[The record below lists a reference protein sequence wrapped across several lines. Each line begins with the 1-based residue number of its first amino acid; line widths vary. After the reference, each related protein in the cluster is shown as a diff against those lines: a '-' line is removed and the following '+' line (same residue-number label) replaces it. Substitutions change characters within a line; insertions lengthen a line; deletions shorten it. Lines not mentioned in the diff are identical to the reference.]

1 MKKQIHFGNKSSK
14 SNLDFKKLNELQERL
29 QGTSE
34 NSNPVTD
41 PFKFLGEFDS
51 YDELNATLDT
61 LTYSLG
67 YQKGYGYF
75 RARVEDRA
83 IDVKNILMSSDL
95 NVVGQVVQGML
106 SLDGNKKLSPAY
118 STYRIYFRKHQN
130 DVWGEWKEYAGGTS
144 SGGSSSGGDV
154 DLSDYA
160 TIEELDEATNYLAQY
175 INTVETKIPDVRIN
189 NESIV
194 NESKIV
200 NLEEHFKTINGNSIL
215 GSGDIEITGSG
226 SVDLSDYVKK
236 TDEGVQ
242 HILGGLVVGSDEAP
256 SAAQK
261 GRIMLTGVE
270 NPLIGVQSGT
280 TPYYVQAHENKMYV
294 GPVRGKAMMLD
305 SSGNVTMSAALSV
318 TGDIS
323 EGGETLSK
331 KYTTKGELTTT
342 ELYFVDY
349 VKDKVKD
356 RVKAIIVN
364 GGDPITPNS
373 EGVLDLGYIEGG
385 SSGDGDGGEVA
396 VADVTVDGASVV
408 VNKVAQIALASTT
421 KKGVVQ
427 LSDRYDSNSSD
438 YAASSSAV
446 YGVYNLLGDKVDKVE
461 GKDLSTNDYTDDDK
475 EKLDS
480 IEESANN
487 YTHPSEGEMAA
498 GSYAAY
504 NPSSFFDENSDVL
517 QIPTLTVNKYGHVT
531 SAGVNYVELPKFKT
545 INNQTVVG
553 EGNIT
558 IAGGDG
564 GSVDLSDYVKEV
576 KINNAAQTPDEDGVV
591 ALGITINGNSGT
603 VSGSDSATLMFN
615 NITQAI
621 KIDSDATPIY
631 CGIDGTLHLNGVLN
645 KISEYTNVAYA
656 DFDSLD
662 NDDIGAFELIQKNKT
677 LQESIHILD
686 SNVARL
692 SKVVKIIDDDVDTG
706 FVNIANTYLSKD
718 GFKGVKLND
727 VPVGIGTDGYIPLTI
742 TGDGDTNIDTSNFIT
757 RTEFEETESNLIDH
771 IEEVETKIPDVRI
784 NNESIVNESKI
795 VNLDGHFKTINGN
808 SILVSGNDDSLKC
821 VEKVLIDGDIHL
833 NPEDGVLD
841 LRGLLGDSSSGSG
854 SVDLSD
860 YVKKTD
866 EGVQHILGGLV
877 VGSDETPSAMQ
888 DEKHVGRIMLTGVEN
903 PLIGLLDNS
912 DSAVPFYLQA
922 YENELYVGQTRGKAI
937 KINSSGNVTVQK
949 ALAVT
954 NTISEGGT
962 ALSEKYQAKLVSG
975 TNIKTI
981 NNQSILGSGNIVANA
996 YPLVSHGTSDTT
1008 FTLTP
1013 NTFHVWGT
1021 VSSLTLTFGSE
1032 TEGVAN
1038 EYLFQFSCS
1047 SSVATT
1053 LSLPSSVMWADG
1065 ETPTIEVM
1073 KTYQVSILNNCATIQ
1088 SFG

>member
-130 DVWGEWKEYAGGTS
+130 DVWGEWKEYAGAS
-144 SGGSSSGGDV
+144 SGGSSSGGGV

-175 INTVETKIPDVRIN
+175 INTVESKIPDVRIN

-215 GSGDIEITGSG
+215 VSGNDDSLKCVEKVLIDGDIQLNPEDGVLDLRGLLGDSSSGSG

-242 HILGGLVVGSDEAP
+242 HILGGLVVGSDETP

-545 INNQTVVG
+545 INNQTIVG

-631 CGIDGTLHLNGVLN
+631 CGIDGTLHLNGVLATT
-645 KISEYTNVAYA
+645 ERVDA
-656 DFDSLD
+656 L
-662 NDDIGAFELIQKNKT
+662 
-677 LQESIHILD
+677 ES
-686 SNVARL
+686 
-692 SKVVKIIDDDVDTG
+692 
-706 FVNIANTYLSKD
+706 
-718 GFKGVKLND
+718 
-727 VPVGIGTDGYIPLTI
+727 
-742 TGDGDTNIDTSNFIT
+742 
-757 RTEFEETESNLIDH
+757 EFEEATNDLVEH
-771 IEEVETKIPDVRI
+771 INTVETKIPDVRI

-821 VEKVLIDGDIHL
+821 VEKVLIDGDIQL

-841 LRGLLGDSSSGSG
+841 LRGLLGGSSSGGG
-854 SVDLSD
+854 SVDLSGYATREELEEATND
-860 YVKKTD
+860 LVEHINTVETKIPDVRINNESIVNESKIVNLDGHFKTIN
-866 EGVQHILGGLV
+866 G
-877 VGSDETPSAMQ
+877 
-888 DEKHVGRIMLTGVEN
+888 
-903 PLIGLLDNS
+903 NS
-912 DSAVPFYLQA
+912 
-922 YENELYVGQTRGKAI
+922 I
-937 KINSSGNVTVQK
+937 
-949 ALAVT
+949 
-954 NTISEGGT
+954 
-962 ALSEKYQAKLVSG
+962 LVSG
-975 TNIKTI
+975 N
-981 NNQSILGSGNIVANA
+981 
-996 YPLVSHGTSDTT
+996 D
-1008 FTLTP
+1008 
-1013 NTFHVWGT
+1013 
-1021 VSSLTLTFGSE
+1021 
-1032 TEGVAN
+1032 
-1038 EYLFQFSCS
+1038 
-1047 SSVATT
+1047 
-1053 LSLPSSVMWADG
+1053 
-1065 ETPTIEVM
+1065 
-1073 KTYQVSILNNCATIQ
+1073 
-1088 SFG
+1088 